1 MTRVYAETSLG
12 GITSNIVR
20 ARSACP
26 ACMSPEMIAL
36 YEESVLGGV
45 GNEGRYNAEG
55 VARGDEEVDEGVA
68 GEGVLVGHFIEQAE
82 EGVGDCFEGPLGA
95 SIAIKKWLKIE
106 PKIHEFSA
114 DEVETESEDDGI
126 YRLQRRK
133 SETLRVQYISTKD
146 IRVMIGTWNVAG
158 KTPYSDIE
166 IDEWLSTKEPA
177 DMYIL
182 GFQEVVPLSAGNVL
196 GVADD
201 GTVLKWEAIIRRTL
215 NKSTQLKETY
225 RSYSVPPSPDR
236 MPSPPDDALP
246 DKIDIGGL
254 DIGSNKP
261 CMQDLFELINI
272 GRKPFPAKRI
282 YNIDAGNSLDWP
294 EHPLEKPP
302 RVVPSDKRLR
312 RVLSSSG
319 MIGSDESQEPSIFTF
334 QDLPSQCGLKR
345 TYCSMGNLQLIW
357 PEQHE
362 VSEEL
367 DPLSEVNYKLF
378 DEEADSPTEME
389 KGRCKGCRERYGSVS
404 ISMSVFQ
411 TWLCFVCSHLA
422 SGQKDGDQQRRN
434 SNVYDIL
441 QRTHFPP
448 GIDGDHPQT
457 ILSHDRIFWFGDLNY
472 RLNMV
477 DAEIRDFVAKKQW
490 GELTVKDQLREE
502 LQNGHAFNEWEEGLI
517 NFPPTYKYE
526 RNSDKYFGE
535 QPLEGEKKRSPACLS
550 MLEGFSKISI
560 REDVKCDVLLENES
574 L

>member
-1 MTRVYAETSLG
+1 MRTQRTRS
-12 GITSNIVR
+12 S
-20 ARSACP
+20 
-26 ACMSPEMIAL
+26 
-36 YEESVLGGV
+36 
-45 GNEGRYNAEG
+45 
-55 VARGDEEVDEGVA
+55 
-68 GEGVLVGHFIEQAE
+68 Q
-82 EGVGDCFEGPLGA
+82 PLGA
-95 SIAIKKWLKIE
+95 SIVIKKWLKIK

-114 DEVETESEDDGI
+114 DEVETESEDDGEREVEWSRTNRTMGIHVEDTSRASRDTHHGI
-126 YRLQRRK
+126 YRLHRRK

-146 IRVMIGTWNVAG
+146 LRVMIGTWNVAG

-215 NKSTQLKETY
+215 NKSTRLKEKY
-225 RSYSVPPSPDR
+225 ISYSISPSPDR

-246 DKIDIGGL
+246 DKIDIDGL
-254 DIGSNKP
+254 DIGSNQP
-261 CMQDLFELINI
+261 CMQDLFDIINI
-272 GRKPFPAKRI
+272 GRKPVPSKRI
-282 YNIDAGNSLDWP
+282 YNIDAENSLDWP

-319 MIGSDESQEPSIFTF
+319 RIGSDESQEPSIFTF

-362 VSEEL
+362 ASEEL
-367 DPLSEVNYKLF
+367 DPRSEVNYKVF

-389 KGRCKGCRERYGSVS
+389 KGRCKGYRERYVRIVSKQMVGIHVSVWVCRKLRRHVNNMKVSPVGVGVMGCLGNKGSVS

-422 SGQKDGDQQRRN
+422 SGQKEGDQQKRN

-448 GIDGDHPQT
+448 GIDADHPQT
-457 ILSHDRIFWFGDLNY
+457 ILSH
-472 RLNMV
+472 
-477 DAEIRDFVAKKQW
+477 E
-490 GELTVKDQLREE
+490 
-502 LQNGHAFNEWEEGLI
+502 
-517 NFPPTYKYE
+517 
-526 RNSDKYFGE
+526 
-535 QPLEGEKKRSPACLS
+535 
-550 MLEGFSKISI
+550 
-560 REDVKCDVLLENES
+560 
-574 L
+574 